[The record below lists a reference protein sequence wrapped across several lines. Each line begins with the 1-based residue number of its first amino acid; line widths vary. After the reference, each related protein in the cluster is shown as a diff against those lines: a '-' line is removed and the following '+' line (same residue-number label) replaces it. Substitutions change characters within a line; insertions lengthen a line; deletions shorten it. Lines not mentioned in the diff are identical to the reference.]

1 MNRKEKKDLKK
12 WLESELAKPPERKEP
27 VEDPDELAYWQ
38 HKVVKMLSALTDLK
52 AVRKNMSPSLAYLHG
67 YQWLL
72 GELKWTKNIIDFTR
86 TDCYK
91 ACKILKPLYDEV
103 VFNIYTNA

>member
-1 MNRKEKKDLKK
+1 MTRKEKKDLRK
-12 WLESELAKPPERKEP
+12 WLESELAKPPAQKKEL
-27 VEDPDELAYWQ
+27 EDPDELAYWQ
-38 HKVVKMLSALTDLK
+38 TKVVKMLSALTDQK
-52 AVRKNMSPSLAYLHG
+52 AARKNISPSLVYLQG

-72 GELKWTKNIIDFTR
+72 GELKYDKNIIDFTR

-91 ACKILKPLYDEV
+91 ACKILKPLYDTT